1 MNNNVVQIN
10 DVPAETDSL
19 GMGKRYKGI
28 ANFVQYC
35 STPMT
40 LAIQGDWGTG
50 KTSAMELI
58 RKELSQNL
66 GGINIENFSIWFNT
80 WQFSVF
86 NDGEKLI
93 VDLMHMMLNNMKKL
107 AENAG
112 IKDEQTKE
120 KLISKIDTTSDLV
133 ARAALGLGKAAVKQI
148 SPIVEFMVEFVGEL
162 KNPDN
167 TPKFSQSQIPVT
179 SYVTELRD
187 KINTLL
193 NEILKVTGLER
204 IYVFVDDLDRLEPRV
219 ALELLEGMK
228 NFADYENCVFIL
240 AVDQD
245 VVERG
250 LRSKYGEDF
259 SEEKARKFFDKIIQ
273 VPFALPVQAYDIQSY
288 ITPLLKEETDFLQQY
303 VDLLT
308 KFEVRNPRTIKRSF
322 NLLQLYKCIDLARS
336 TTENMIITPETS
348 LKRYAVL
355 LLQLEMPELHEQ
367 MTHIAVNCE
376 AQEMYREFT
385 ELLQDN
391 PEENT
396 AIVNGLTAVLQV
408 FYGEEF
414 DSDTENPDDAK
425 TEELANI
432 LIETQDMLVPLEDR
446 EEMQRIPYAELLKQ
460 LCRKIRDR
468 VKSIEN
474 PDAWSRILTS
484 TKENLAIETTA
495 FEISG
500 WGQNDV
506 PFTITWNHRK
516 PSPNL
521 TVYTRL
527 VPENMFDGISDYF
540 YNIKTEKEKQKYGA
554 LGYFYHD
561 GEHPRITVVLT
572 AGKHTLEY
580 TLRFLYN
587 SGILGSTD

>member
-1 MNNNVVQIN
+1 MNNNVIQIN
-10 DVPAETDSL
+10 DVPAKTDSL
-19 GMGKRYKGI
+19 GMGTRYRGI
-28 ANFVQYC
+28 ANFVQHC

-58 RKELSQNL
+58 RKELSHNL
-66 GGINIENFSIWFNT
+66 GGIEMENFSIWFNT

-93 VDLMHMMLNNMKKL
+93 IDLMHMMLNNMKKL

-112 IKDEQTKE
+112 IKDKDTKQ
-120 KLISKIDTTSDLV
+120 KLISNIDTTSALV

-148 SPIVEFMVEFVGEL
+148 SPLVEFMVEFVGDL
-162 KNPDN
+162 KNPN
-167 TPKFSQSQIPVT
+167 GASSPSQPQIPVT

-187 KINTLL
+187 KINELL

-288 ITPLLKEETDFLQQY
+288 ITPLLKEESEYLQQY

-322 NLLQLYKCIDLARS
+322 NLLQLYKCIDLARL
-336 TTENMIITPETS
+336 TAGNMTIAPETS

-376 AQEMYREFT
+376 VQEMYQEFT
-385 ELLQDN
+385 ELMHDN
-391 PEENT
+391 PDENT
-396 AIVNGLTAVLQV
+396 VLINGLTAVLQV
-408 FYGEEF
+408 FYGEDF
-414 DSDTENPDDAK
+414 DSASENPDDAK
-425 TEELANI
+425 TEELAKI

-446 EEMQRIPYAELLKQ
+446 EELQRLPYAELLKQ
-460 LCRKIRDR
+460 LCREIRDR
-468 VKSIEN
+468 VKSTEN
-474 PDAWSRILTS
+474 PDAWNRILMS
-484 TKENLAIETTA
+484 SKENLANETTA

-521 TVYTRL
+521 TVYTHL
-527 VPENMFDGISDYF
+527 DPDTMFEGVNDSF
-540 YNIKTEKEKQKYGA
+540 YNIKTEKDKQKYGA

-561 GEHPRITVVLT
+561 GERPRITAVLT

-580 TLRFLYN
+580 TLRFLSN
-587 SGILGSTD
+587 CGILCSTD